1 MEAAPP
7 PAASAPARPSVTVLA
22 RDPVSLAAARGSLPS
37 PVGLVPTMGA
47 LHAGHVALIRRAR
60 EECAS
65 VVVSIFVN
73 PTQFGPGE
81 DYERYPRRLD
91 DDLRVCEA
99 AGVDVVF
106 APSVEVLYPPGH
118 VTTVDPGPLG
128 SVLEGEIRP
137 GHFRGVAT
145 VVTILFDAVRPDR
158 AYFGQKD
165 GQQAIVVERIVRDL
179 ALPVEISIVATVRE
193 PDGLAL
199 ASRNAYLGVEDRAAA
214 PVLYRA
220 LRAAADE
227 HARGERDAERLRAR
241 MRAVLAEVPLAVP
254 DYVSVADRATLRELD
269 VVDRPALLSLA
280 VRFPSARLID
290 CWPIG

>member
-1 MEAAPP
+1 VEAAPP
-7 PAASAPARPSVTVLA
+7 PAVRAEADVPAMVLA
-22 RDPVSLAAARGSLPS
+22 RDRVSLAAARGSLPS

-60 EECAS
+60 DECAS

-81 DYERYPRRLD
+81 DYDRYPRRLD
-91 DDLRVCEA
+91 DDLRACEA

-106 APSVEVLYPPGH
+106 APTVEAVYPPGH
-118 VTTVDPGPLG
+118 VTVVDPGPLG
-128 SVLEGEIRP
+128 GVLEGEVRP

-165 GQQAIVVERIVRDL
+165 GQQVVVIERVVQDL
-179 ALPVEISIVATVRE
+179 ALPVEISVVPTVRE

-199 ASRNAYLGVEDRAAA
+199 ASRNAYLGAEERAAA

-227 HARGERDAERLRAR
+227 HARGERDAGRLRAR
-241 MRAVLAEVPLAVP
+241 MRTVLGEVPLAVP
-254 DYVSVADRATLRELD
+254 DYVSVADRATMRELD
-269 VVDRPALLSLA
+269 VIDGPALLSLA

-290 CWPIG
+290 CWPID

>member
-1 MEAAPP
+1 M
-7 PAASAPARPSVTVLA
+7 VLA
-22 RDPVSLAAARGSLPS
+22 RDRVSLAAARGSLPS

-60 EECAS
+60 DECAS

-81 DYERYPRRLD
+81 DYDRYPRRLD
-91 DDLRVCEA
+91 DDLRACEA
-99 AGVDVVF
+99 ADVDVVF
-106 APSVEVLYPPGH
+106 APTVDAVYPPGH
-118 VTTVDPGPLG
+118 VTVVDPGPLG
-128 SVLEGEIRP
+128 SVLEGAARP

-165 GQQAIVVERIVRDL
+165 GQQVVVIERVVHDL
-179 ALPVEISIVATVRE
+179 ALPVEISVVPTVRE

-199 ASRNAYLGVEDRAAA
+199 ASRNAYLGAEERTAA

-227 HARGERDAERLRAR
+227 HAGGERDAGRLRAR
-241 MRAVLAEVPLAVP
+241 MRAVLGEVPLAVP
-254 DYVSVADRATLRELD
+254 DYVSVADRATMRELD
-269 VVDRPALLSLA
+269 VIDGPALLSLA